1 MLVRSTN
8 SRPPAR
14 IVPLR
19 GKLGP
24 LNVPGASLWK
34 KKRPAFTRAAVGLH
48 RYAYWFPVEGRTV
61 RLWIFR
67 SGGCVEARFRF
78 RFWRPPTAQVL
89 VSRAT
94 PPGLAPASS
103 PLAYMIASP
112 MSPPSLIC
120 VVAGAAQFPNVST

>member
-1 MLVRSTN
+1 MFQRTVWVEPPVNCSPPFGNETVTRGAPPFGAPGPPGFAHTSFRASPAGSSHVVLVRSTN

-34 KKRPAFTRAAVGLH
+34 RKRPAFTRAAVGLH

-67 SGGCVEARFRF
+67 SGGCVEA
-78 RFWRPPTAQVL
+78 
-89 VSRAT
+89 
-94 PPGLAPASS
+94 G
-103 PLAYMIASP
+103 
-112 MSPPSLIC
+112 
-120 VVAGAAQFPNVST
+120 